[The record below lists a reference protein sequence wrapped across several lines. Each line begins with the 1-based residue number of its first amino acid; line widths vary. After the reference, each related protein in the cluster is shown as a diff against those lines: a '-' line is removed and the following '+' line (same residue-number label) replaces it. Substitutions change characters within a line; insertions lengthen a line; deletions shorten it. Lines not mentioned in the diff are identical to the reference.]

1 MWICNRC
8 QTANKEGYTQCVE
21 CSAPRNARRF
31 GAGRPVEA
39 PSMQAASHER
49 RMQPPEGHAAQEAPP
64 PPEVQRR
71 AAPQPPVRRGSSG
84 GFIRLTGLMLSVLMP
99 ALALALAVL
108 RHDVISPVIH
118 SLFFGPGS
126 PPPAVLG
133 YVAYVAVAFV
143 AALLSMAPGLA
154 LVALS
159 RLMGMARR
167 GR

>member
-31 GAGRPVEA
+31 GAGRPVDA
-39 PSMQAASHER
+39 PSVQTASPER
-49 RMQPPEGHAAQEAPP
+49 RMQRAEPQPGGAPPEAPRRQAAALPP
-64 PPEVQRR
+64 NYK
-71 AAPQPPVRRGSSG
+71 RGSSG
-84 GFIRLTGLMLSVLMP
+84 AFIRLVGLLLSFLMP
-99 ALALALAVL
+99 CLTALLAVL
-108 RHDVISPVIH
+108 RHDVLAPVIDR
-118 SLFFGPGS
+118 LFWGAL
-126 PPPAVLG
+126 PPVPAVLG
-133 YVAYVAVAFV
+133 YVAYGACALL
-143 AALLSMAPGLA
+143 AALLTMAPGLS